1 MNILEKMKIKSIENL
16 LKKIDKFKTAK
27 DLIETLDID
36 IEDKINEVS
45 KQGFIYERLWD
56 ICIKFGLVKK
66 IIKFDDNNKLRHYV
80 QNANELYINDFKEFN
95 EIFDDYLTKNFQSGK
110 GGGYSDITF
119 KNDEEVVISSCKY
132 FADDDKQDIKNY
144 EIQNLCPIKDANKS
158 INFKIILFIKDKNNK
173 TKLIIAN
180 KSSLK
185 GLFIDDGRLGIC
197 GNFNIYILGK
207 INYLNFIKKLLNFKL
222 IIIASL
228 FSKFRQNLL
237 DKDVFL
243 YIPDLT
249 KLGYKNITEDK
260 LYKLI
265 GLSLN

>member
-1 MNILEKMKIKSIENL
+1 MILNQYIRKMKKIKSIENL

-158 INFKIILFIKDKNNK
+158 INFKIILFIKDKNKFIKKRK
-173 TKLIIAN
+173 TDN
-180 KSSLK
+180 KSSNILIK
-185 GLFIDDGRLGIC
+185 YIKSNGKYE
-197 GNFNIYILGK
+197 NIYDLYHK
-207 INYLNFIKKLLNFKL
+207 RHFNERSDNT
-222 IIIASL
+222 IIYY
-228 FSKFRQNLL
+228 NLW
-237 DKDVFL
+237 
-243 YIPDLT
+243 
-249 KLGYKNITEDK
+249 
-260 LYKLI
+260 
-265 GLSLN
+265 